1 MVEVLNRKLKEIVD
15 AAKEDLAV
23 FDIFR
28 RMDEIVELINLDEEL
43 RDEIEVWD
51 SKVIVFET
59 TDTGKAIAISF
70 ADGAVIGQ
78 MGKREN
84 FTLKFEATERTFLE
98 LLSGELDPDSAFFRR
113 KIRIIG
119 PMTEALR
126 FKNILFAK
134 VLAKRRC
141 DYEERK

>member
-1 MVEVLNRKLKEIVD
+1 MKQVLNKRVKEIVNV
-15 AAKEDLAV
+15 AKEDLDV

-28 RMDEIVELINLDEEL
+28 CMNEIIQLVNVDKEL
-43 RDEIEVWD
+43 RYEIEVWD

-59 TDTGKAIAISF
+59 TDTGKAMAISF

-113 KIRIIG
+113 KIRIRG
-119 PMTEALR
+119 PMVEALR

-134 VLAKRRC
+134 VLSNRRGRSL
-141 DYEERK
+141 ESI

>member
-1 MVEVLNRKLKEIVD
+1 MVKVLNRKLREMVD
-15 AAKEDLAV
+15 AAKEDLAA
-23 FDIFR
+23 FDLFR
-28 RMDEIVELINLDEEL
+28 CMDEIVQLVNLDEEL

-51 SKVIVFET
+51 SKVMVFET

-70 ADGAVIGQ
+70 ADGAMIGQ
-78 MGKREN
+78 MGKRRD

-113 KIRIIG
+113 KIRIMG
-119 PMTEALR
+119 SMVEALR

-134 VLAKRRC
+134 VLANRR
-141 DYEERK
+141 